1 MPHPDRFPAPGTRR
15 AMVLWSMA
23 LALAMT
29 GHGALPARA
38 QDAPAV
44 AYTDFSTAPA
54 VPQFE
59 EPPAAAGTVAYNIWL
74 GRMFNGVL
82 FNTADPARQAEIA
95 GRIVHEDYIQHNL
108 LVAQGRKGIL
118 DFMPYLFSVMPDT
131 RFYLHDVIATEDRV
145 ITRWTWTGT
154 VKAGAEFL
162 GVPGTGQRF
171 EMDGID
177 IWTVKDGMLYEHWDQ
192 FDWPRAFVQ
201 LGVEGLPAPFYD
213 VASQPAS
220 R

>member
-1 MPHPDRFPAPGTRR
+1 MF
-15 AMVLWSMA
+15 A
-23 LALAMT
+23 LATPFPLARRD
-29 GHGALPARA
+29 ALVIATAVALGLTSFAAQPAFA
-38 QDAPAV
+38 DDMPAI
-44 AYTDFSTAPA
+44 AYTDWSAADP
-54 VPQFE
+54 VPQWE
-59 EPPAAAGTVAYNIWL
+59 EPTAAVGTVDYNLWL

-82 FNTADPARQAEIA
+82 FNTADPVEQERIA

-108 LVAQGRKGIL
+108 LVAQGRQGIL

-154 VKAGAEFL
+154 ITGPEFL
-162 GVPGTGQRF
+162 GVPGNGQRF

-177 IWTVKDGMLYEHWDQ
+177 IWTLKDGMLYEHWDQ
-192 FDWPRAFVQ
+192 FDWPRAFAE
-201 LGVEGLPAPFYD
+201 LGIDGLPAPFYG
-213 VASQPAS
+213 VASQPVS

>member
-1 MPHPDRFPAPGTRR
+1 MHCLDFTAISSPRR
-15 AMVLWSMA
+15 ALLMLSTTLA
-23 LALAMT
+23 LALTGIGAMPT
-29 GHGALPARA
+29 QA
-38 QDAPAV
+38 QDTPSV
-44 AYTDFSTAPA
+44 AYTDFSAEPA
-54 VPQFE
+54 VLSFE
-59 EPPAAAGTVAYNIWL
+59 EPPTPVGTVEYNLWL
-74 GRMFNGVL
+74 GRIFNGVL
-82 FNTADPARQAEIA
+82 FNTADPAKQAEIA
-95 GRIVHEDYIQHNL
+95 GRIVHEDYVQHNL

-154 VKAGAEFL
+154 VTGAEFL
-162 GVPGTGQRF
+162 GVPGKGQRF

-177 IWTVKDGMLYEHWDQ
+177 IWTVRDGMLYEHWDQ

-201 LGVEGLPAPFYD
+201 LGVQGLPAPFYG
-213 VASQPAS
+213 VASQPSS

>member
-1 MPHPDRFPAPGTRR
+1 MSYVVPTYAVSRR
-15 AMVLWSMA
+15 AL
-23 LALAMT
+23 LAVSAGLAIGLM
-29 GHGALPARA
+29 GLGALPVRA
-38 QDAPAV
+38 EDAPAI
-44 AYTDFSTAPA
+44 AYTDWSSADPIP
-54 VPQFE
+54 VWE
-59 EPPAAAGTVAYNIWL
+59 EPPAAVGTVDYNLWL

-82 FNTADPARQAEIA
+82 FNTADPAEQARIA

-154 VKAGAEFL
+154 ITGAEFL

-177 IWTVKDGMLYEHWDQ
+177 IWTLKDGMLYEHWDQ

-201 LGVEGLPAPFYD
+201 LGVEGLPAPFYG
-213 VASQPAS
+213 VAAQPAS